1 MNLGFFSCCHVLKS
15 YPLSMI
21 ATTEVKIKALFIMS
35 FPGTSNKPQAN
46 TWTKHI
52 LLFHNHGKWCQVGLT
67 LSKLKSHNLKVVKN
81 VEGDKQKKSFHVFS
95 VAAFIF
101 IFFFQEQ
108 TYKVLNSLTFHS
120 AVRKIF
126 HL

>member
-1 MNLGFFSCCHVLKS
+1 
-15 YPLSMI
+15 MI